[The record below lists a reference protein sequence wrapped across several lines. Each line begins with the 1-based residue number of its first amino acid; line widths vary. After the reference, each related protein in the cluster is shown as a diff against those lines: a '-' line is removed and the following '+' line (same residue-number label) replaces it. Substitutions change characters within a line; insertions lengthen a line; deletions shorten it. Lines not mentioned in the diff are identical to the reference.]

1 MPGCQ
6 ITNWVEGVEGVK
18 RLTPKDV
25 EKYYKRYKTYL
36 GTKTTETFVD
46 SCISV
51 YTRVVGTFLTIKD
64 IEALQNDLK
73 KDYIITKELSTLVG
87 SLAFEIWVAAHGS
100 QHGAHHNETYRF
112 QCWEPCWACWAPCWA
127 RCCRHWAL
135 VNIWVVFYNGCQHT
149 TTQVTTQQVTHR
161 ARKRPPAPMSWTM
174 HSSTLSWPVTSR
186 RNSTL
191 RTRRSSQLRFRYKNV
206 IINGTFT
213 QLFRCYILH
222 VC

>member
-87 SLAFEIWVAAHGS
+87 SLALKFGWLLMVA
-100 QHGAHHNETYRF
+100 NTV
-112 QCWEPCWACWAPCWA
+112 
-127 RCCRHWAL
+127 L
-135 VNIWVVFYNGCQHT
+135 I
-149 TTQVTTQQVTHR
+149 
-161 ARKRPPAPMSWTM
+161 TM
-174 HSSTLSWPVTSR
+174 KHIDFSAENLAEHVEHPVEHAAVDTE
-186 RNSTL
+186 
-191 RTRRSSQLRFRYKNV
+191 
-206 IINGTFT
+206 
-213 QLFRCYILH
+213 H
-222 VC
+222 

>member
-6 ITNWVEGVEGVK
+6 ITNWVEEVEGVK

-64 IEALQNDLK
+64 IEALKNDLK

-87 SLAFEIWVAAHGS
+87 SLALKFGWLLMVA
-100 QHGAHHNETYRF
+100 NMV
-112 QCWEPCWACWAPCWA
+112 
-127 RCCRHWAL
+127 L
-135 VNIWVVFYNGCQHT
+135 I
-149 TTQVTTQQVTHR
+149 
-161 ARKRPPAPMSWTM
+161 TM
-174 HSSTLSWPVTSR
+174 KHIDFSAENLAEHVEHPVEHAAVDTE
-186 RNSTL
+186 
-191 RTRRSSQLRFRYKNV
+191 
-206 IINGTFT
+206 
-213 QLFRCYILH
+213 H
-222 VC
+222 